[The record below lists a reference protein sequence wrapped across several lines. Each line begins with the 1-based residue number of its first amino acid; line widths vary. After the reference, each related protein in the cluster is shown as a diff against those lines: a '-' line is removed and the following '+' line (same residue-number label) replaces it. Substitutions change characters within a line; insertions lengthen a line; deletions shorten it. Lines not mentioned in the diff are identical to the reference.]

1 MKVSRHSLV
10 GRMNRG
16 RHAMVGL
23 LLAVLAMGFGGCGDR
38 GEEPAPGDGQTAT
51 SSGANRPRQSGR
63 TTADTSAR
71 YVDGRLADAAERPFL
86 AADHPAPRPDEPLP
100 YEAACITPEC
110 HASFR
115 TRAHPHGP
123 VGNDD
128 CQICHEPDVGGHVYP
143 LTREGDDLCLYCHSA
158 SARHT
163 HTHAAL
169 ESVGCIGCHDPHASS
184 TNYLLKAA
192 SVQALCL
199 QCHTMPEGLY
209 THGPVEAG
217 ECVACHAPHG
227 ADNARL
233 LRGGEGPGH
242 CFQCHTE
249 IERQMAAADHGHEP
263 AAADC
268 LTCHQP
274 HAADHQPLLKTAV
287 ADGCMQCHEPL
298 ARIVEAATVRHAAV
312 VEDRACAACHDPHAA
327 GYEKLLRDRGDRLC
341 YTCHDRPQTTS
352 EGRLVADMKTRIV
365 GRSNLHGPV
374 AAGQCAGC
382 HEVHGSRHNA
392 LLTKPYPQSFYADF
406 DVDNYALCFGCHDEQ
421 LVMTAQTQALTGF
434 RDGQRNLHYLHV
446 HRDQRGRTCRTCHEV
461 HASDLPNHMARTV
474 PFEDTAWQLPIN
486 YQKGADG
493 GSCAPGCHEAKTYR
507 RAASMTEDGARPGA
521 PGGAP

>member
-1 MKVSRHSLV
+1 MDDHPYS
-10 GRMNRG
+10 
-16 RHAMVGL
+16 
-23 LLAVLAMGFGGCGDR
+23 
-38 GEEPAPGDGQTAT
+38 PAGVWQTAY
-51 SSGANRPRQSGR
+51 GELQLQLPRETFDTWLRNARLVAHEDGTFIIGVGNIYAREWLEQRLKKVVVRTLGR
-63 TTADTSAR
+63 IA
-71 YVDGRLADAAERPFL
+71 GRSVEVRFVL
-86 AADHPAPRPDEPLP
+86 AADHPAPRPDGPLP

-115 TRAHPHGP
+115 SRAHPHGP
-123 VGNDD
+123 VGSDD
-128 CQICHEPDVGGHVYP
+128 CQVCHEPDVGGHVYP
-143 LTREGDDLCLYCHSA
+143 LTREGDDLCLYCHNA

-163 HTHAAL
+163 HKHAAL

-209 THGPVEAG
+209 THGPVDAG

-341 YTCHDRPQTTS
+341 YTCHDRP
-352 EGRLVADMKTRIV
+352 
-365 GRSNLHGPV
+365 
-374 AAGQCAGC
+374 
-382 HEVHGSRHNA
+382 
-392 LLTKPYPQSFYADF
+392 
-406 DVDNYALCFGCHDEQ
+406 
-421 LVMTAQTQALTGF
+421 
-434 RDGQRNLHYLHV
+434 
-446 HRDQRGRTCRTCHEV
+446 
-461 HASDLPNHMARTV
+461 
-474 PFEDTAWQLPIN
+474 
-486 YQKGADG
+486 
-493 GSCAPGCHEAKTYR
+493 
-507 RAASMTEDGARPGA
+507 
-521 PGGAP
+521 